1 MKRLGCTAAAATA
14 LVAAAAFSLLGPV
27 FASAADTTVP
37 TGAVGGVRSPASGVL
52 DLRLYAS
59 DEGSGLANAEAEL
72 DGAPPVHVRLGSGE
86 CPERP
91 ALGSEPPPGA
101 CPESVSKV
109 PLALDTRAVPD
120 GERPLRVRV
129 TDGAGNTA
137 TLLDR
142 QVVVRNAPPSG
153 HGTVATVTVGIS
165 AGEGESEPPNNG
177 KGPGNG
183 KGCEKGK
190 ACERGKGGEKGK
202 GLALKRKRCRAPHLV
217 MHLAKKPLWHTR
229 PRHVPVLWYGHRY
242 PYRGKLT
249 CRSAKGKRFLAPRGT
264 PVTIYFRVWQLSF
277 KRYHGPVKFR
287 RVRTIRVGKKGRINT
302 KLGFKSGRTVM
313 FRYRGPRKE
322 LAKAKLR
329 LAVPPRTRR
338 PPWGPR

>member
-1 MKRLGCTAAAATA
+1 MKGPRATKTTAAALT
-14 LVAAAAFSLLGPV
+14 AAAVVLAFLALGGS
-27 FASAADTTVP
+27 ALGAADATPP
-37 TGAVGGVRSPASGVL
+37 TGSVSGLRSPAAGAL
-52 DLRLYAS
+52 ELRIYAS
-59 DEGSGLANAEAEL
+59 DEGSGLANAEAQL
-72 DGAPPVHVRLGSGE
+72 DGTPPAFVRLGSGE

-91 ALGSEPPPGA
+91 APGTEPPAGA
-101 CPESVSKV
+101 CPASVSAV
-109 PLALDTRAVPD
+109 PITLDTRTVPD

-137 TLLDR
+137 TLVDR
-142 QVVVRNAPPSG
+142 EIVVRNAPPV
-153 HGTVATVTVGIS
+153 HTGTTATVTVGLS
-165 AGEGESEPPNNG
+165 AGEGESAP
-177 KGPGNG
+177 PGNG
-183 KGCEKGK
+183 KGSEN
-190 ACERGKGGEKGK
+190 GKGGENGKGK
-202 GLALKRKRCRAPHLV
+202 KKGKGEGLALKRKRCRAPHLV

-287 RVRTIRVGKKGRINT
+287 RVRTIRVGKKGRVNT
-302 KLGFKSGRTVM
+302 KLGFRSGRTVM
-313 FRYRGPRKE
+313 FRYRGPRRE

-329 LAVPPRTRR
+329 LAVPPRTRK